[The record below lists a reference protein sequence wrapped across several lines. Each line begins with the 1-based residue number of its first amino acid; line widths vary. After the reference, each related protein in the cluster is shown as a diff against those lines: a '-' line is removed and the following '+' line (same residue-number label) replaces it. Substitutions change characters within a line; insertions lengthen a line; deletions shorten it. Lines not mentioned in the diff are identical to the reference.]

1 MTVTLDDTKR
11 SAIASE
17 LADLKAIQQ
26 LLIANEQKFIPAVSS
41 DKEISDR
48 LNDFLRDDRE
58 NMAAIEGVINKFGGG
73 SAQPKDTIGQYV
85 EQVNRLMDGNELSLY
100 QKVSAHER
108 IKHQAVMTGLII
120 HKASQVTGED
130 VKEAIGPL
138 NQVNFLNRAHQEQ
151 LKGILEVL
159 GTRELTGQDPDQ
171 GVWARTQDAVAALR
185 GVFEGLTK

>member
-11 SAIASE
+11 SAIATE
-17 LADLKAIQQ
+17 LADLKELQQ
-26 LLIANEQKFIPAVSS
+26 LLISNEEKVIPAVSG

-58 NMAAIEGVINKFGGG
+58 NLATIESVIAKFGG
-73 SAQPKDTIGQYV
+73 SVQPRDTIKVYV
-85 EQVNRLMDGNELSLY
+85 EQVKRLIDGNELTLY
-100 QKVSAHER
+100 QKASAHER

-130 VKEAIGPL
+130 VKDAIAPL

-159 GTRELTGQDPDQ
+159 GTRELTGKDPDQ

-185 GVFEGLTK
+185 GVFDGLTK